1 MLRPFSLAA
10 ALVVAASVTA
20 PSAQAQF
27 TNACGGASFFSCVNL
42 AVSGQGT
49 SQLLFTV
56 KNVSGTGSLANNP
69 GSIFTEFGVGN
80 SSFTGTVNVA
90 VAPGPLSSNFGV
102 STANASSYSG
112 SGFTANNFYGLAAVP
127 PPSKTGLEVGE
138 SVGFFLTFA
147 NTTAANSFLNGFQF
161 TLHDQGAFNGCAS
174 SKATFSS
181 NGTPA
186 SLSTAPGNSSTWCG
200 TPPPPTTVPEP
211 SSMALLGTGLFGL
224 VPMIRRRRK

>member
-10 ALVVAASVTA
+10 ALVVAASITA

-27 TNACGGASFFSCVNL
+27 TGACGGASFFSCVNL

-49 SQLLFTV
+49 NTLLFTV
-56 KNVSGTGSLANNP
+56 KNVSNGGLANNAA
-69 GSIFTEFGVGN
+69 SVFTDFGVGN
-80 SSFTGTVNVA
+80 SAFTG
-90 VAPGPLSSNFGV
+90 PV
-102 STANASSYSG
+102 SVSATGALGSHFSVTTTNASSFSG
-112 SGFTANNFYGLAAVP
+112 SGFTASNLYGLRAVP
-127 PPSKTGLEVGE
+127 PPSQTGLTNGE

-161 TLHDQGAFNGCAS
+161 TLHDQGAVGACLS

-186 SLSTAPGNSSTWCG
+186 SASTAPGNASTWCG
-200 TPPPPTTVPEP
+200 SPPPTTVPEP
-211 SSMALLGTGLFGL
+211 SSMALLGTGLIGL
-224 VPMIRRRRK
+224 VPMIRRRRNK